1 MFQKSITAVLPLILL
16 SGANI
21 AAADS
26 LDRSVGE
33 ETRRW
38 LELQSSGA
46 AASKIPQTVS
56 GPVADAIY
64 RRYVESFTHPIPES
78 YKNDQNGY
86 GGGSGSGGGGGGGSM
101 N

>member
-1 MFQKSITAVLPLILL
+1 MSHKSIAAALPLILL
-16 SGANI
+16 SGANM

-26 LDRSVGE
+26 LDRAVGE

-46 AASKIPQTVS
+46 AASKNPQTVS

-64 RRYVESFTHPIPES
+64 QRYVESFTHPIPEF
-78 YKNDQNGY
+78 YKNEQNGNGY
-86 GGGSGSGGGGGGGSM
+86 GGGSGGSS

>member
-16 SGANI
+16 FGAHI

-46 AASKIPQTVS
+46 AASKNPQTVS

-64 RRYVESFTHPIPES
+64 QRYVESFRHPIPES
-78 YKNDQNGY
+78 YKSDQNGY
-86 GGGSGSGGGGGGGSM
+86 GGGSGSGGGGGSM